1 MMFYLEW
8 FSTSLYEKIFSE
20 WVGGCWQMVVVE
32 GGVCDFDSWLLL
44 FCLIMNF
51 PEHRNRMLELE

>member
-1 MMFYLEW
+1 MRKFLV
-8 FSTSLYEKIFSE
+8 SG
-20 WVGGCWQMVVVE
+20 WVAAGNGGGE